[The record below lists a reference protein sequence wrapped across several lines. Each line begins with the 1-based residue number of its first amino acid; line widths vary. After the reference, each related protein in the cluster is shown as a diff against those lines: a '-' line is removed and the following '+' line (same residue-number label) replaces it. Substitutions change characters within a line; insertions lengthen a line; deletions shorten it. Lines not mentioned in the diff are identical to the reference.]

1 MIDEILEVDW
11 SQVRFRRALSGLVAM
26 LIAVVFF
33 GLVDD
38 IVVSGVMATL
48 FVIAAGG
55 TGPMSA
61 RLPRMARLTV
71 YGAIIGGLA
80 FWSSDSVVA
89 VALVLGIAVYV
100 GTLAAAAGPQSA
112 RAGLFLTLW
121 ALLALMLG
129 SGDTEPSRVSIA
141 FLAGGAIAIGVTAI
155 RLWTLGEDETDD
167 EDQSDELDTV
177 EPQLSRSQQLGSA
190 ILGPV
195 GQFAILRTIAVVAA
209 VLLGFWWFASY
220 PMWIAI
226 TVIVVVQ
233 PSSAQSASIGVQ
245 RTLGTALG
253 VGVAIVVAQVLPQG
267 DSGVVIAF
275 LVSGLLMVAF
285 MGANYTLFAAF
296 LTAMLVFGQRLA
308 EADAFEAGW
317 ERLLATA
324 VGAIMAFG
332 VIAGAAALSANTD
345 QK

>member
-1 MIDEILEVDW
+1 
-11 SQVRFRRALSGLVAM
+11 M

-38 IVVSGVMATL
+38 VVVSGVMATL

-61 RLPRMARLTV
+61 RFPRMARFTV

-80 FWSSDSVVA
+80 FWSSDSEVA
-89 VALVLGIAVYV
+89 VALVLGIAAYV

-155 RLWTLGEDETDD
+155 RLRTVGEDEADD
-167 EDQSDELDTV
+167 EDQPDELDTV

>member
-38 IVVSGVMATL
+38 VVVSGVMATL

-61 RLPRMARLTV
+61 RFPRMARFTV

-80 FWSSDSVVA
+80 FWSSDSEVA
-89 VALVLGIAVYV
+89 VALVLGIAAYV

-155 RLWTLGEDETDD
+155 RLRTVGEDEADD
-167 EDQSDELDTV
+167 EDQPDELDTV

-195 GQFAILRTIAVVAA
+195 GQFAILRTVAVVAA

>member
-38 IVVSGVMATL
+38 VVVSGVMATL
-48 FVIAAGG
+48 FVVAAGG
-55 TGPMSA
+55 TGPMNA
-61 RLPRMARLTV
+61 RLTRMARLTV

-80 FWSSDSVVA
+80 FWSSDSVAA
-89 VALVLGIAVYV
+89 VALVLGIATYV

-129 SGDTEPSRVSIA
+129 SGDTEPLRVSIA

-155 RLWTLGEDETDD
+155 RLRTVGEDEADD
-167 EDQSDELDTV
+167 DDQPDELDTV

-190 ILGPV
+190 ISSRV
-195 GQFAILRTIAVVAA
+195 GQFAILRTIAVVTA

-220 PMWIAI
+220 PMWIAV

-267 DSGVVIAF
+267 DTGVVIAF

-308 EADAFEAGW
+308 QADAFEAGW

>member
-1 MIDEILEVDW
+1 
-11 SQVRFRRALSGLVAM
+11 
-26 LIAVVFF
+26 
-33 GLVDD
+33 
-38 IVVSGVMATL
+38 
-48 FVIAAGG
+48 
-55 TGPMSA
+55 
-61 RLPRMARLTV
+61 MARFTV

-80 FWSSDSVVA
+80 FWSSDSEVA
-89 VALVLGIAVYV
+89 VALVLGIAAYV

-155 RLWTLGEDETDD
+155 RLRTVGEDEADD
-167 EDQSDELDTV
+167 EDQPDELDTV